1 MQVLPAMHQMNGPII
16 GLSLPVHL
24 GLAAGVYVLGRGMR
38 EQASQQ
44 G

>member
-1 MQVLPAMHQMNGPII
+1 VNGPII

-24 GLAAGVYVLGRGMR
+24 GLAAGIFVLGRAMK

-44 G
+44 R